1 MLLIKMY
8 ICKHKEISLS
18 WIFYTTYIYVYIEIS
33 FYSTLS
39 LFLMQCKHRHRE
51 KEQNRLN
58 PIYKTTIS
66 CKIKVP

>member
-18 WIFYTTYIYVYIEIS
+18 WISYTYINVHIYPFIPLYVY
-33 FYSTLS
+33 S
-39 LFLMQCKHRHRE
+39 LCNANTDTER
-51 KEQNRLN
+51 EQNRLN